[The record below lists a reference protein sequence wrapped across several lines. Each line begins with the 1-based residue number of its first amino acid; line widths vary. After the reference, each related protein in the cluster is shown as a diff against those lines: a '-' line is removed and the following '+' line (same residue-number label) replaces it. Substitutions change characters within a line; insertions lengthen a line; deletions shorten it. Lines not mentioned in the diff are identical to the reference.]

1 MNHKPTST
9 SELRKR
15 RHARV
20 RATIKGTAERPRLA
34 VFRSNRFVSAQLIDD
49 TVGKT
54 VAAAHG
60 REFSAKGGS
69 SSGGKGL
76 PQSVQAKAVG
86 AAIAKAAKTAG
97 ITTIVFDRGGY
108 RYGGQVKSLAD
119 AAREGGLIF

>member
-60 REFSAKGGS
+60 REFKGA
-69 SSGGKGL
+69 
-76 PQSVQAKAVG
+76 QSVQAKAVG

>member
-1 MNHKPTST
+1 MNHKPTSN

-20 RATIKGTAERPRLA
+20 RALIKGTGTRPRLA

-54 VAAAHG
+54 IAAAHG
-60 REFSAKGGS
+60 REFKG
-69 SSGGKGL
+69 

-86 AAIAKAAKTAG
+86 SAIAKAAKASG
-97 ITTIVFDRGGY
+97 ITAIVFDRGGY
-108 RYGGQVKSLAD
+108 RYGGQVKALAD
-119 AAREGGLIF
+119 AAREGGLTF

>member
-1 MNHKPTST
+1 MKHTPATN

-49 TVGKT
+49 TIGKT

-60 REFSAKGGS
+60 REFKG
-69 SSGGKGL
+69 
-76 PQSVQAKAVG
+76 PQSVQATSVG
-86 AAIAKAAKTAG
+86 TSIAQKAKAAG
-97 ITTIVFDRGGY
+97 IRAIVFDRGGY
-108 RYGGQVKSLAD
+108 RYGGQVKALAD
-119 AAREGGLIF
+119 AARAGGLAF